1 MNIQINPN
9 DLLDYGQ
16 EFYYNGKLV
25 TLIPVSDTGFKYS
38 LDPRDAHNYFGV
50 AWKSA
55 HNPHVVWKTYRR
67 VSSITNITISQIPQ
81 QTLEPNVSARTVY
94 VTGKLRDMD
103 IH

>member
-1 MNIQINPN
+1 MNIQISPN

-16 EFYYNGKLV
+16 EFYYNEKLV

-55 HNPHVVWKTYRR
+55 HNPYMVWKAYQR
-67 VSSITNITISQIPQ
+67 VSDITNITISQVPQ
-81 QTLEPNVSARTVY
+81 QTSELNVNSCTIYVRSKRRNSDVY
-94 VTGKLRDMD
+94 
-103 IH
+103 